1 LSFFKFDNGLLFCDM
16 GGFEIIMKEL
26 NSTQDKELQMQAAL
40 VLGASMQ
47 RFKKMS
53 IKLRNKSNLANK
65 YLLIN

>member
-1 LSFFKFDNGLLFCDM
+1 M